1 MVQAARSALQS
12 AVMVRVVSRVVTVV
26 IFVGQSVVVVPVFV
40 FGVVPVE
47 AVLAVSLVVAVGG
60 RVPSK
65 PVAVLPLLPLRLGG
79 GGEEGLPGDGNSQ
92 RSGWRR

>member
-12 AVMVRVVSRVVTVV
+12 AVMIRVVTRVVAVV
-26 IFVGQSVVVVPVFV
+26 IVVGRAFVVVPIFV
-40 FGVVPVE
+40 FGVLPVE
-47 AVLAVSLVVAVGG
+47 AVLAVSLVVAVGR